1 MITNTGDNY
10 DPRYPEGIDLD
21 DLDGPSF
28 PWDEDYGYE
37 EAIV

>member
-10 DPRYPEGIDLD
+10 DPNYPEGIDLD

-28 PWDEDYGYE
+28 P
-37 EAIV
+37 